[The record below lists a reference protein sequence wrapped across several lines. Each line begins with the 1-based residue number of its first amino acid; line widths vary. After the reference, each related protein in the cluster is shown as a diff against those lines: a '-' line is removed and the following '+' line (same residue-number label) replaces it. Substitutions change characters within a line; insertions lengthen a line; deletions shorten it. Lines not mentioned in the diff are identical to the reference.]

1 MNYYIHALTERYS
14 DFRSRSTRSEYWF
27 FALFNIIVGI
37 VVTVLDIMFGIYS
50 EPDSIGL
57 LGGIYGLLVFIPGL
71 AIGIRRLHDTNK
83 SGWWTLILFI
93 PIIGAIVYFV
103 FMCTGSD
110 RGDNRFGASPNV

>member
-1 MNYYIHALTERYS
+1 V
-14 DFRSRSTRSEYWF
+14 
-27 FALFNIIVGI
+27 IVGI
-37 VVTVLDIMFGIYS
+37 ILTIFDIMFGIYS
-50 EPDSIGL
+50 EPDNIGL